1 MAGVTDVAGA
11 LQLIASRVDPKK
23 LAGINATAVFD
34 LAGPGG
40 GQWTA
45 TIKNGQFS
53 YATGAVTPASVTFK
67 MQAADLTAITNG
79 TLNPVA
85 AFMQGRIKVEG
96 DMAVAMQ
103 LQALFT

>member
-1 MAGVTDVAGA
+1 MAGITDAAGA
-11 LQLIASRVDPKK
+11 FQAIAGKVDPKK
-23 LAGINATAVFD
+23 LAGIDATAVFD

-45 TIKNGQFS
+45 TIKGGKFS
-53 YATGAVTPASVTFK
+53 YAQGAKTPATVTFK
-67 MQAADLTAITNG
+67 MQAADLTAIMNG

-96 DMAVAMQ
+96 DMAAAMQ
-103 LQALFT
+103 LQALFS